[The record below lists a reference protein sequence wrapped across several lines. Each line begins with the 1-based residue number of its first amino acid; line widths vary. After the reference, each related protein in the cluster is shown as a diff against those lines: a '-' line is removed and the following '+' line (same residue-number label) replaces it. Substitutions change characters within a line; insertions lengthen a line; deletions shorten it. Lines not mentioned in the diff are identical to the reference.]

1 MSNDLE
7 SVRAFIREHDL
18 DTIALTVPDMH
29 GIARGKKVPVRRI
42 LESDN
47 SPMRMSNLMVMLDYA
62 GLPHPPPENDDR
74 WWPSWS
80 EGYADTRMIV
90 DPATVRLVPWQDKTG
105 LLIGDFEHVDG
116 RGELDYLPRAT
127 LKRLIDRLSDL
138 GFDTR
143 AAIEM
148 ELMLFNETSQSAA
161 EKNFDNLDALWST
174 PQAYRLTTLGLHDS
188 VISVMRQQLEAFGLP
203 IETWN
208 AEAGPGQV
216 EMNLAPADALQIAD
230 QAFLFKHG
238 AKEVAAGQGLLAT
251 FISKLTLAG
260 FGNGTHLNFSL
271 WRDGENVF
279 HDSAAEDGMSTLMRQ
294 FVSGIVQ
301 SLRAFTLMYAP
312 TINAYR
318 RFVPHYSNGMML
330 SWGYD
335 NKSNTVRCVTESP
348 ELTRLEQRTAG
359 GDVNPYLMTAA
370 CIAAGL
376 FGIENELDVPP
387 VLGDA
392 YSDGTLDR
400 VPETLDE
407 AIDLFEQSEITN
419 KYLGEDF
426 VRFYAHSR
434 RVESAC
440 FREAIAGGAVPEE
453 VTDWELARYFK
464 MV

>member
-29 GIARGKKVPVRRI
+29 GIARGKKVPARRI

-161 EKNFDNLDALWST
+161 EKEPNPQLSRKASIFSESVAEEEPNPRLRRKTGPFGGSSSKRRGALLS
-174 PQAYRLTTLGLHDS
+174 
-188 VISVMRQQLEAFGLP
+188 QQ
-203 IETWN
+203 
-208 AEAGPGQV
+208 
-216 EMNLAPADALQIAD
+216 
-230 QAFLFKHG
+230 
-238 AKEVAAGQGLLAT
+238 
-251 FISKLTLAG
+251 
-260 FGNGTHLNFSL
+260 
-271 WRDGENVF
+271 
-279 HDSAAEDGMSTLMRQ
+279 
-294 FVSGIVQ
+294 
-301 SLRAFTLMYAP
+301 
-312 TINAYR
+312 R
-318 RFVPHYSNGMML
+318 R
-330 SWGYD
+330 
-335 NKSNTVRCVTESP
+335 
-348 ELTRLEQRTAG
+348 
-359 GDVNPYLMTAA
+359 
-370 CIAAGL
+370 
-376 FGIENELDVPP
+376 
-387 VLGDA
+387 
-392 YSDGTLDR
+392 
-400 VPETLDE
+400 
-407 AIDLFEQSEITN
+407 
-419 KYLGEDF
+419 
-426 VRFYAHSR
+426 
-434 RVESAC
+434 
-440 FREAIAGGAVPEE
+440 
-453 VTDWELARYFK
+453 
-464 MV
+464 